1 MIPHEQVFTI
11 GPFTFS
17 RSKGLWRG
25 NQPVR
30 LRHLERQLL
39 KCLLDR
45 CGEIVRKEEIVA
57 TLWPTTHVA
66 ANTLNVHVRRLRITL
81 KDTKRPYRLLKAASR
96 MGFLIV
102 ASPTS
107 KRRA

>member
-1 MIPHEQVFTI
+1 MIPREQTFVV

-25 NQPVR
+25 DQPVR

-45 CGEIVRKEEIVA
+45 PGEIVRKEETIA
-57 TLWPTTHVA
+57 TLWPQTHVA
-66 ANTLNVHVRRLRITL
+66 ANTLNVHVRRLRVTL
-81 KDTKRPYRLLKAASR
+81 KDATRPYRLLKAASR

-102 ASPTS
+102 ASPM
-107 KRRA
+107 